1 MADIFPFSAWRYDPN
16 RVDLNSVVT
25 QPYDKITPQM
35 QERYYAASPHNF
47 VRLILGKQQGGDNGH
62 DVYTRAA
69 DYWKSW
75 RAEGI
80 LRQDETPSIYA
91 YSQEFASPGQS
102 ARAIRSGF
110 IAIGR
115 LHDYTDK
122 VIFRHEQTLSAP
134 KADRLNLLR
143 STNANLEQLFL
154 LYGDPTGKID
164 SLLAKSRTGEVC
176 VEDEYKV
183 RHNLWR
189 ISDPQIIQ
197 TICDYIRDKQLIIA
211 DGHHR
216 YETAL
221 NYRNE
226 RRRVEGV
233 TQPKACVPYEKG
245 MMTFVNMDAPGLVIL
260 PTHRVVSGA
269 DRDRVKNLLAAAHQF
284 FRVQS
289 ISSAELSPALADVQ
303 RAGRQ
308 GIAILVVTANQFHLL
323 EANHQAIS
331 KLLATVSPRQ
341 QKLDVVVLHKV
352 LLEHLLGL
360 TEESIREQRNI
371 QYYRDAEE
379 AIEQVRAQSAQL
391 AFLLNPVTATQ
402 LHEVALAGEVM
413 PQKST
418 DFYPKLLSGL
428 TMYALD

>member
-1 MADIFPFSAWRYDPN
+1 MAEIFPFRAWRYDPN

-154 LYGDPTGKID
+154 LYGDPAGKID
-164 SLLAKSRTGEVC
+164 SLTAQQRSPDAC
-176 VEDEYKV
+176 VKDEYQV
-183 RHNLWR
+183 EHRLWR
-189 ISDPQIIQ
+189 ISDPQ
-197 TICDYIRDKQLIIA
+197 TIDAICGHLREKPLIIA

-221 NYRNE
+221 NYRSEQRRNE
-226 RRRVEGV
+226 RLS
-233 TQPKACVPYEKG
+233 QPKPCSPYEKA
-245 MMTFVNMDAPGLVIL
+245 MMTFVNMEAPGLLIL

-269 DRDRVKNLLAAAHQF
+269 DRDRVKNLLAAAQQF
-284 FRVQS
+284 FRVRP
-289 ISSAELSPALADVQ
+289 ISSAQLSPALAEAQ
-303 RAGRQ
+303 RAGRH
-308 GIAILVVTANQFHLL
+308 GIAILVATANQFHLL

-352 LLEHLLGL
+352 VLEHLLGL

-379 AIEQVRAQSAQL
+379 AIEQVRSQSAQL

-402 LHEVALAGEVM
+402 LREVALAGEVM